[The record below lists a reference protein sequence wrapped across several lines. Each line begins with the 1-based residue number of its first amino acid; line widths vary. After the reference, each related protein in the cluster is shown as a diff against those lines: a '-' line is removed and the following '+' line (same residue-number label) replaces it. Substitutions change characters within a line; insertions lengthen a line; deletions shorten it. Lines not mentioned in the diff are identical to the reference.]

1 MSAARRT
8 DPSPTPTVA
17 PATGV
22 GPSKPAIISA
32 WAVPALVAT
41 GFAMVAVVPTTVLTI
56 ATFRD
61 ARLRAMRWW
70 AVAVAAVYGSGLV
83 LWALSPDP
91 APSLTK
97 SLHPAHA
104 GLIIAAGIAYAI
116 RYHLA
121 RRRG

>member
-8 DPSPTPTVA
+8 DVSPASTAAPTA
-17 PATGV
+17 GT

-41 GFAMVAVVPTTVLTI
+41 GFAMVAIVPTTILAI

-61 ARLRAMRWW
+61 ARLRALRWW
-70 AVAVAAVYGSGLV
+70 AVAVAAAYGSGLV
-83 LWALSPDP
+83 LWAVSADP

-97 SLHPAHA
+97 SLHPVHA
-104 GLIIAAGIAYAI
+104 GLIIAAGIAYAV
-116 RYHLA
+116 RYHLG

>member
-8 DPSPTPTVA
+8 DVSPAPTAA

-41 GFAMVAVVPTTVLTI
+41 GFAMIAVLPTTILTI

-61 ARLRAMRWW
+61 ARLRALRWW
-70 AVAVAAVYGSGLV
+70 AVAVAVVYGSGLA
-83 LWALSPDP
+83 LWALSADP

-97 SLHPAHA
+97 SLHPVHA
-104 GLIIAAGIAYAI
+104 GLIIAAGIAYAV

-121 RRRG
+121 RRGR